1 MGGGGLSL
9 SWLFTTTH
17 YFLKRSTEFSN
28 NTLLTDSIVG
38 PTVNFTGHFQI
49 KMCKIG

>member
-9 SWLFTTTH
+9 SLLFITH
-17 YFLKRSTEFSN
+17 YFLKRFTEFSN